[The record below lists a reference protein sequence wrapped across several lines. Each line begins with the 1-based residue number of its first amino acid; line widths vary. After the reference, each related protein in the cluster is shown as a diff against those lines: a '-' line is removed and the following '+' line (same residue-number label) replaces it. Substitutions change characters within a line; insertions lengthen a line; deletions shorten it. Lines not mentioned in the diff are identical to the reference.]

1 VPEAIG
7 TALCRADEIG
17 DGAARGFTLEGANA
31 KLRIFAVRRGDALHV
46 YVNRC
51 PHVGTPLDWAPDEFL
66 DRERR
71 HIVCATHGALFRID
85 DGVCIAGPCQGDRL
99 EPFPFAVRDGV
110 LYALDEFAED
120 FS

>member
-1 VPEAIG
+1 VPEPVG
-7 TALCRADEIG
+7 TALCRVDAIG
-17 DGAARGFTLEGANA
+17 DGMARGFTLEGSGA
-31 KLRIFAVRRGDALHV
+31 KLRIFAVRRGDAVHV

-51 PHVGTPLDWAPDEFL
+51 PHVGTPLDWAEDEFL

-85 DGVCIAGPCQGDRL
+85 DGFCIAGPCQGDRL
-99 EPFPFAVRDGV
+99 EPFPSAVRDGM

-120 FS
+120 FR